1 MRTHAS
7 QPSYDRLLQE
17 WQFRRETVD
26 AYYRAL
32 RLLAL
37 DSRDASQRQRE
48 ARRDV
53 IEKLSIALIALG
65 QASDQLHSYE
75 QARERA
81 SRAQ

>member
-26 AYYRAL
+26 SYHRAL
-32 RLLAL
+32 RFLAL
-37 DSRDASQRQRE
+37 DSRDATQRQRE
-48 ARRDV
+48 MWRDL

-75 QARERA
+75 QARELA
-81 SRAQ
+81 SRVQ